1 VALIA
6 TVILEEVLLDVQSS
20 IGLRTME
27 VATRLPLGM
36 MMQAV
41 VIMEDMVAVVVLV
54 VVQSISVRNILM
66 MVRNSQ

>member
-27 VATRLPLGM
+27 VATRPPLGM
-36 MMQAV
+36 MMQVV

>member
-1 VALIA
+1 
-6 TVILEEVLLDVQSS
+6 
-20 IGLRTME
+20 
-27 VATRLPLGM
+27 M